1 MLKFRWV
8 FALIAV
14 CFLSGASSSKTDP
27 TKSKKADP
35 DQVEVHV
42 KSLQPGLDMSE
53 FKEQG
58 FTVDEDEKSEMVSAE
73 DRELLFEKSGL
84 AQDVANWDN
93 FEKDL
98 FTMRSGAHPLKLMR
112 KWYPKISET
121 KIKKHQK
128 LTTQLTAQLKG
139 KK

>member
-1 MLKFRWV
+1 MLKSRWV
-8 FALIAV
+8 FLAV
-14 CFLSGASSSKTDP
+14 AICFLSGTSQSKTKSTN
-27 TKSKKADP
+27 TKTSESE
-35 DQVEVHV
+35 QVEVHV
-42 KSLQPGLDMSE
+42 KPLQPGLDMSE

-58 FTVDEDEKSEMVSAE
+58 FTVDETENDNRKSEMVSAE

-84 AQDVANWDN
+84 AKDVSSWDN

-128 LTTQLTAQLKG
+128 LTAQLKG